1 MILFFRRIPKSLI
14 LLLSIVSFVYVLP
27 LLDNSAFI
35 ELFNT
40 ISYSLMLIS
49 IFSIID
55 NKTRFLK
62 YIIIATLGLIWMMYF
77 SPYALVK
84 YIAFLFSVM
93 VFIIA
98 TIIMIKQIVSSK
110 TVSGKVIVDVICGYL
125 LIGVILGFLNRVLL
139 WINPGAIGL
148 DGPSTISD
156 IIYYSF
162 ITVTTIGYGDISP
175 ISSAAKSLS
184 ILFGV
189 IAQLYLTIIIA
200 LIIGKFLNSK
210 KD

>member
-1 MILFFRRIPKSLI
+1 
-14 LLLSIVSFVYVLP
+14 
-27 LLDNSAFI
+27 
-35 ELFNT
+35 
-40 ISYSLMLIS
+40 ML
-49 IFSIID
+49 
-55 NKTRFLK
+55 
-62 YIIIATLGLIWMMYF
+62 
-77 SPYALVK
+77 
-84 YIAFLFSVM
+84 
-93 VFIIA
+93 
-98 TIIMIKQIVSSK
+98 KQIVSSK
-110 TVSGKVIVDVICGYL
+110 TVSGKVIVEVICGYL

-156 IIYYSF
+156 IVYYSF

-175 ISSAAKSLS
+175 VSSAAKSLS

>member
-1 MILFFRRIPKSLI
+1 MTLFFRKIPISI
-14 LLLSIVSFVYVLP
+14 VLLLSIVSFVYVLP
-27 LLDNSAFI
+27 LFANSAFI

-55 NKTRFLK
+55 NKTRLFK
-62 YIIIATLGLIWMMYF
+62 YIIITTLVLIWMMYF
-77 SPYALVK
+77 SPYALFK
-84 YIAFLFSVM
+84 YTAFLFSII
-93 VFIIA
+93 VFNIA
-98 TIIMIKQIVSSK
+98 TLIMIKQIVSSK
-110 TVSGKVIVDVICGYL
+110 TVSGKVIVEVICGYL

-139 WINPGAIGL
+139 WINPEAIGL
-148 DGPSTISD
+148 DGSSTMSD
-156 IIYYSF
+156 IVYYSF

-175 ISSAAKSLS
+175 VSPAAKSLS

-189 IAQLYLTIIIA
+189 IGQLYLTIIIA

-210 KD
+210 NK

>member
-1 MILFFRRIPKSLI
+1 MILFFRKIPISI
-14 LLLSIVSFVYVLP
+14 VLLLSIVSFVYVLP
-27 LLDNSAFI
+27 LLGNSALI
-35 ELFNT
+35 ELFNS
-40 ISYSLMLIS
+40 ISYSLMLLS

-62 YIIIATLGLIWMMYF
+62 YIIIATLVLIWMMYF

-84 YIAFLFSVM
+84 YIAFLLSVM

-110 TVSGKVIVDVICGYL
+110 TVSGKVIVEVICGYL

-139 WINPGAIGL
+139 WINPEAIGL
-148 DGPSTISD
+148 DGSSTMSD
-156 IIYYSF
+156 IVYYSF

-175 ISSAAKSLS
+175 VSPAAKSLS

-189 IAQLYLTIIIA
+189 IGQLYLTIIIA

-210 KD
+210 NK

>member
-1 MILFFRRIPKSLI
+1 
-14 LLLSIVSFVYVLP
+14 
-27 LLDNSAFI
+27 
-35 ELFNT
+35 
-40 ISYSLMLIS
+40 
-49 IFSIID
+49 
-55 NKTRFLK
+55 
-62 YIIIATLGLIWMMYF
+62 MYF

-175 ISSAAKSLS
+175 VSSAAKSLS

>member
-175 ISSAAKSLS
+175 VSSAAKSLS